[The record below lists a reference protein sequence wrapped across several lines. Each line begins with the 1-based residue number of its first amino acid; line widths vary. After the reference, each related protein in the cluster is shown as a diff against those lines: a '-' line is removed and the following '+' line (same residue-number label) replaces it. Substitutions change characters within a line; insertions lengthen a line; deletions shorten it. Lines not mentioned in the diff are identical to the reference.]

1 MKKPQSIQGEYIP
14 RNKTTETTKKPF
26 DPQPNTDSISTING
40 MLGKLNADQ
49 ITSLV
54 SGLTDLGANVLSYGK
69 ERENTKRVLAQ
80 TEAEIKKYESEVART
95 REEEKTKR
103 KEIEA
108 NVNNNQNIHQQNMVS
123 ETNSH
128 IQVME
133 ILRQVQCGVIS
144 AEQLISLI
152 HLVKTKGA

>member
-1 MKKPQSIQGEYIP
+1 MKKPKPIQGEYIP
-14 RNKTTETTKKPF
+14 LNKENGTIKTPTNKQE
-26 DPQPNTDSISTING
+26 NADSISVLNG

-54 SGLTDLGANVLSYGK
+54 SGLMELGSNALSYGK

-108 NVNNNQNIHQQNMVS
+108 NANNNQNKHLQNMIS
-123 ETNSH
+123 EASSH
-128 IQVME
+128 IEVME
-133 ILRQVQCGVIS
+133 ILRQVESGAIS
-144 AEQLISLI
+144 AEQLATLI
-152 HLVKTKGA
+152 HIVKTKGA